1 MLPTLRLGFVVTPP
15 SLRAA
20 VHKAKQVTDWHTA
33 TPLQMALARFID
45 DGGFAR
51 HIRKM
56 RGVYRIRHEMVT
68 NALTGE
74 LADHLEVLPSACGLH
89 VAALAR
95 TASTD
100 EIGAVVR
107 RASHAGVAVQELSMG
122 RRGPGSYWDTGPC
135 PLSTS
140 KKDCVGS
147 GIASALEGSRLP
159 LVPMQV
165 ARLKSIPGL
174 KSRRRV
180 TVRPDGCP

>member
-1 MLPTLRLGFVVTPP
+1 
-15 SLRAA
+15 
-20 VHKAKQVTDWHTA
+20 
-33 TPLQMALARFID
+33 MALARFID

-107 RASHAGVAVQELSMG
+107 RASHAGVAVQELSKFAVDG
-122 RRGPGSYWDTGPC
+122 PARRGLVLGYGAIPTQHIAEGLRRLRHCFGP
-135 PLSTS
+135 
-140 KKDCVGS
+140 
-147 GIASALEGSRLP
+147 
-159 LVPMQV
+159 
-165 ARLKSIPGL
+165 
-174 KSRRRV
+174 
-180 TVRPDGCP
+180 